1 MILKLI
7 IKDLQERESMI
18 FIDMVQIS
26 NCQITENKLSFDGA
40 CYHKHEVLNFDFVMS
55 KVIGFYQDK
64 AIEPP
69 KELPPIPE
77 RAKVEMPERF
87 KEEKPNESKGKKL
100 PKSK

>member
-1 MILKLI
+1 
-7 IKDLQERESMI
+7 MI

-69 KELPPIPE
+69 KEKELPPIPPK
-77 RAKVEMPERF
+77 AKVEMPERL
-87 KEEKPNESKGKKL
+87 KGKK
-100 PKSK
+100 K